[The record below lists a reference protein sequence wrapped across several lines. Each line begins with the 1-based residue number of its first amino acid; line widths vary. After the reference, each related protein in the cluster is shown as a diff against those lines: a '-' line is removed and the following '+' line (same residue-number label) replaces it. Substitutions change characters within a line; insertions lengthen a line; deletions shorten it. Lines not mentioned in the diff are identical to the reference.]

1 MLNSKTILIIVG
13 GCWLTG
19 MSMQQALT
27 TMFFMTIFSFYF
39 LYTGQEGLL
48 YQCNAHPQ
56 FQRPQDNPPGVRN
69 PSEQGL
75 PFEEVWLETSDHIRI
90 HSWFIPT
97 TFNGYLPNEVPT
109 LLFLHANAGNMGF
122 RLPFI
127 QKVMTETPCNVFIL
141 SYRGYGAS
149 GGKPHEEGIMKDAEA
164 AWEHLLQRTD
174 IDHTKILA
182 FGRSLGGAVAIQL
195 ASRHQGEFAGVILE
209 NTFTSISSLA
219 DNLFPVL
226 RIPGVKERMLRL
238 RWESIKHLE
247 KISSIP
253 ILFLS
258 AESDQVV
265 PRQHMK
271 ELYEKSSTIADA
283 SFYLVKGAN
292 HNNTWMIGGTRYWIQ
307 YRKFLLPFV
316 SPKSEVHC
324 IGILGD
330 HESES
335 SVHVQ
340 SDKSGWEID
349 AFENVD

>member
-27 TMFFMTIFSFYF
+27 TILFMTIFSFYF

-56 FQRPQDNPPGVRN
+56 FKRPQDNPPGVRN

-75 PFEEVWLETSDHIRI
+75 PFEEVWLVTSDHVKI

-97 TFNGYLPNEVPT
+97 NFNGYLPSEVPT
-109 LLFLHANAGNMGF
+109 ILFLHANAGNMGF

-127 QKVMTETPCNVFIL
+127 QKVMMETPCNVFII

-149 GGKPHEEGIMKDAEA
+149 EGKPHEEGIMKDAEA
-164 AWEHLLQRTD
+164 GWEHLLQRTD
-174 IDHTKILA
+174 IDKTKIVA

-195 ASRHQGEFAGVILE
+195 ASRHQGEFAGIILE

-219 DNLFPVL
+219 NSLFPVL

-238 RWESIKHLE
+238 RWESIKHVE
-247 KISSIP
+247 KVFSIP
-253 ILFLS
+253 MLFLS
-258 AESDQVV
+258 ADSDQVV
-265 PRQHMK
+265 PRHHMK
-271 ELYEKSSTIADA
+271 ELYEKCSSQANA

-316 SPKSEVHC
+316 STKSAVC
-324 IGILGD
+324 CAGSLVDI
-330 HESES
+330 ESEPS
-335 SVHVQ
+335 NHPQ
-340 SDKSGWEID
+340 SDKSDWDMDG
-349 AFENVD
+349 FENLD